1 MAATVQGVLF
11 SYQGVPY
18 FTANV
23 PGIGQMEKTFDEIEA
38 QFPGIVGDFVA
49 RVLEEY
55 NNVSTAAALEDNGH
69 GGGEAMEE
77 HVVSAIRAAK
87 FVHGVLMLGVQWEN
101 LEFGYGTY
109 EPVRHCL
116 TADQS
121 LATFLESLLGVL

>member
-23 PGIGQMEKTFDEIEA
+23 PGIGQMYANRYKICYGYLKRFFSREKTFDEIEA

-101 LEFGYGTY
+101 LEFGYGT
-109 EPVRHCL
+109 
-116 TADQS
+116 
-121 LATFLESLLGVL
+121 